1 MEGKLKV
8 DANYRKIYSRLLKC
22 VICIS
27 TLLLLL
33 ILFRNQ
39 NLTSISLISRK
50 NGSGASHSDQSSV
63 IETMA
68 AKLRES
74 VTFLPLKDLRFSET
88 AMIGNTW
95 FMSSLNDSYEMNEA
109 EYLYFPSEV
118 SKGRLLCIRGR
129 DMSDGTKNFYALA
142 WRESLP
148 NNATLLSGLT
158 YVSNTYYNYLNLWHG
173 LCAMTPFVRWTMKN
187 KCIKPDRWV
196 LFHWGE
202 LEIRTGSWIQQL
214 MLANYG
220 EFKFEGF
227 DKGDG
232 PYCFEKAVVMRHDLG
247 SMGLDNKLKV
257 YDMMRC
263 KAREFCNLFV
273 PERSMEVDER
283 GLPVIRL
290 TLLMR
295 RGSRSFKNATLV
307 TDIFSRECDR
317 AEGCVLKVFQ
327 SEDLSFCDQV
337 KVMTYTDVVASPHGA
352 QLTNMFFMDRGSS
365 VMEFFPKG
373 WLEHAGVGQYAHHWM
388 ANQSGMKHQG
398 AWCDSTG
405 EDCPTPKDDRKCFLF
420 HKDGKVG
427 VNETYFAEW
436 IRKVLHEVRVSKL
449 EATKTP
455 IAKEQLSNNVCA
467 C

>member
-1 MEGKLKV
+1 MEGKLKSYV
-8 DANYRKIYSRLLKC
+8 NHKKIYSHLFKFI
-22 VICIS
+22 ICIS

-39 NLTSISLISRK
+39 NSTSDSFVSTK
-50 NGSGASHSDQSSV
+50 NGRGTNLFDQSKV

-74 VTFLPLKDLRFSET
+74 VTFLPLKDLRFSDT
-88 AMIGNTW
+88 AMTGNTW
-95 FMSSLNDSYEMNEA
+95 FMSTLNDTKEENEA

-118 SKGRLLCIRGR
+118 SKGRLLCIKGR
-129 DMSDGTKNFYALA
+129 DMSDGTKNSYALA
-142 WRESLP
+142 WQESLP
-148 NNATLLSGLT
+148 NNATLLNGLT

-173 LCAMTPFVRWTMKN
+173 VCAMTPFVRWTMKN

-202 LEIRTGSWIQQL
+202 LEIKTGSWIQQL

-220 EFKFEGF
+220 EFNFEGF

-263 KAREFCNLFV
+263 KAREFCSLSI

-307 TDIFSRECDR
+307 IDIFSRECAR
-317 AEGCVLKVFQ
+317 VEGCILKVAQ
-327 SEDLSFCDQV
+327 SEDLNFCDQV
-337 KVMTYTDVVASPHGA
+337 SHSNLKNLETDQEGTHS
-352 QLTNMFFMDRGSS
+352 
-365 VMEFFPKG
+365 
-373 WLEHAGVGQYAHHWM
+373 
-388 ANQSGMKHQG
+388 
-398 AWCDSTG
+398 
-405 EDCPTPKDDRKCFLF
+405 CF
-420 HKDGKVG
+420 
-427 VNETYFAEW
+427 
-436 IRKVLHEVRVSKL
+436 
-449 EATKTP
+449 
-455 IAKEQLSNNVCA
+455 
-467 C
+467 